1 MLTADPDAMNLR
13 QIETFYWAAKL
24 GSFSA
29 AADRLNATQST
40 VSMRI
45 QDLERDFGLTLFDR
59 GRRGARITATGREMM
74 RYAEEV
80 LRLSA
85 EMRERLAGSGTMPG
99 VLRIGVVEMI
109 SVTWLPRLVKAI
121 HERYP
126 KVALELDEALT
137 QDLVED
143 LNQGN
148 LDLILAAGRIPGY
161 NFSQVSLGTVEFA
174 WMASAS
180 LGLPE
185 RRLAPRDLAHWP
197 VIALSRES
205 YHHRSIEDWFRSGD
219 AHCRRIDTCKSL
231 GVAAALAEAGLGVTL
246 LPPRC
251 YRNEIKAKRL
261 QVIATVPR
269 FRPVEFTATC
279 SIATIQ
285 PIVRRI
291 AALAGEVSDFE
302 RAPAKRK
309 RMQRVTRKNLR
320 AG

>member
-1 MLTADPDAMNLR
+1 MNLR

-45 QDLERDFGLTLFDR
+45 QDLEREFGLTLFER
-59 GRRGARITATGREMM
+59 ARRGARTTSSGRELM
-74 RYAEEV
+74 RYAEEM

-85 EMRERLAGSGTMPG
+85 EARERLAGSETMPG

-121 HERYP
+121 HASYP
-126 KVALELDEALT
+126 KLALELDEALT
-137 QDLVED
+137 QDLIED

-161 NFSQVSLGTVEFA
+161 NLSPVSLGAVAFA
-174 WMASAS
+174 WMASPA
-180 LGLPE
+180 LGLPQG
-185 RRLAPRDLAHWP
+185 RLGPRDLQHWP
-197 VIALSRES
+197 LIALSRES
-205 YHHRSIEDWFRSGD
+205 YHHRSIEEWFHAGGAR
-219 AHCRRIDTCKSL
+219 CRRIDTCKSL
-231 GVAAALAEAGLGVTL
+231 GVAAALASAGLGVTL

-251 YRNEIKAKRL
+251 YANEIKAGHL
-261 QVIATVPR
+261 QVIAAAPR

-279 SIATIQ
+279 AIATMQ
-285 PIVRRI
+285 PVARRV
-291 AALAGEVSDFE
+291 AELAGEVSDFE
-302 RAPAKRK
+302 KAPAR
-309 RMQRVTRKNLR
+309 RRRR
-320 AG
+320 RHA

>member
-1 MLTADPDAMNLR
+1 MNLR
-13 QIETFYWAAKL
+13 QLETFYWVAKL

-45 QDLERDFGLTLFDR
+45 QDLERDFGHTLFDR
-59 GRRGARITATGREMM
+59 GRRGARITAMGRELM

-80 LRLSA
+80 LRLA
-85 EMRERLAGSGTMPG
+85 A
-99 VLRIGVVEMI
+99 EMI

-121 HERYP
+121 HQTYP
-126 KVALELDEALT
+126 KLALELDEALT
-137 QDLVED
+137 QNLVED

-161 NFSQVSLGTVEFA
+161 NFNQVSLGAVEFA
-174 WMASAS
+174 WMASPS

-185 RRLAPRDLAHWP
+185 RRLGPRDLQRWP

-205 YHHRSIEDWFRSGD
+205 YHHRSIEEWFRSGG

-231 GVAAALAEAGLGVTL
+231 GVAAALAGAGLGVTL

-251 YRNEIKAKRL
+251 YRNEIRAGRL
-261 QVIATVPR
+261 QVIAVAPR
-269 FRPVEFTATC
+269 FRPVEFTAT
-279 SIATIQ
+279 
-285 PIVRRI
+285 
-291 AALAGEVSDFE
+291 
-302 RAPAKRK
+302 
-309 RMQRVTRKNLR
+309 
-320 AG
+320 

>member
-1 MLTADPDAMNLR
+1 MNLR

-29 AADRLNATQST
+29 AADRVNATQST

-45 QDLERDFGLTLFDR
+45 QDLERDFWIPLFDR
-59 GRRGARITATGREMM
+59 GRRGARITSMGRELM

-85 EMRERLAGSGTMPG
+85 DIRERLAGSETMPG
-99 VLRIGVVEMI
+99 VVRIGVVEMI
-109 SVTWLPRLVKAI
+109 SVTWLPKLVKAI

-137 QDLVED
+137 QDLIED

-148 LDLILAAGRIPGY
+148 LDLVLAAGRVPGY
-161 NFSQVSLGTVEFA
+161 NFSQVSLGAVEFA
-174 WMASAS
+174 WMASPS

-185 RRLAPRDLAHWP
+185 RRLGPRDLQRWP

-205 YHHRSIEDWFRSGD
+205 YHHRSIEEWFRSGG

-231 GVAAALAEAGLGVTL
+231 GVAAALAGAGLGVTL

-251 YRNEIKAKRL
+251 FRNEIKAGRL
-261 QVIATVPR
+261 RVIAVAPR

-285 PIVRRI
+285 PIARRI
-291 AALAGEVSDFE
+291 AELAGDVSDFE
-302 RAPAKRK
+302 KATAKR
-309 RMQRVTRKNLR
+309 RRE
-320 AG
+320 

>member
-1 MLTADPDAMNLR
+1 MNLR
-13 QIETFYWAAKL
+13 RIETFYWAAKL

-45 QDLERDFGLTLFDR
+45 QDLEREFGFTLFER
-59 GRRGARITATGREMM
+59 GRRGARVTARGRDVM
-74 RYAEEV
+74 RYAEEM

-85 EMRERLAGSGTMPG
+85 EMRERLAGGETTPG

-109 SVTWLPRLVKAI
+109 SVTWLPQLVKAI
-121 HERYP
+121 HESYP
-126 KVALELDEALT
+126 KVALELAEALT
-137 QDLVED
+137 QELIED
-143 LNQGN
+143 LDQGK

-174 WMASAS
+174 WMASPL
-180 LGLPE
+180 LGLPK
-185 RRLAPRDLAHWP
+185 RTFRPRDLQRWP

-205 YHHRSIEDWFRSGD
+205 YHHRSIEEWFRSGD

-231 GVAAALAEAGLGVTL
+231 GVAAALAGAGLGVTL

-251 YRNEIKAKRL
+251 YGNEIKSGRL
-261 QVIATVPR
+261 QVIAVAPR
-269 FRPVEFTATC
+269 FRPVEFTATY

-285 PIVRRI
+285 PIARRI
-291 AALAGEVSDFE
+291 AELAGRVSDFE
-302 RAPAKRK
+302 KAPARHKRI
-309 RMQRVTRKNLR
+309 QR
-320 AG
+320 A

>member
-1 MLTADPDAMNLR
+1 MNLR
-13 QIETFYWAAKL
+13 QLETFYWVAKL

-45 QDLERDFGLTLFDR
+45 QDLERDFGHILFDR
-59 GRRGARITATGREMM
+59 GRRGARITAMGRELM

-85 EMRERLAGSGTMPG
+85 EMRERLAGSETMPG

-121 HERYP
+121 HQTYP
-126 KVALELDEALT
+126 KLALELDEALT
-137 QDLVED
+137 QNLVED

-161 NFSQVSLGTVEFA
+161 NFNQVSLGTVEFA
-174 WMASAS
+174 WMASPS

-185 RRLAPRDLAHWP
+185 RRLGPRDLQHWP

-205 YHHRSIEDWFRSGD
+205 YHHRSIEVAPRDL
-219 AHCRRIDTCKSL
+219 RRAGRLDRPVTGIVSQHSAKSNGPL
-231 GVAAALAEAGLGVTL
+231 IPTAALTRGSYAAARGA
-246 LPPRC
+246 
-251 YRNEIKAKRL
+251 
-261 QVIATVPR
+261 
-269 FRPVEFTATC
+269 
-279 SIATIQ
+279 
-285 PIVRRI
+285 
-291 AALAGEVSDFE
+291 
-302 RAPAKRK
+302 
-309 RMQRVTRKNLR
+309 
-320 AG
+320 

>member
-1 MLTADPDAMNLR
+1 MNLR
-13 QIETFYWAAKL
+13 QLETFYWAAKL

-45 QDLERDFGLTLFDR
+45 QDLERDFGRTLFDR
-59 GRRGARITATGREMM
+59 GRRGARITAMGRELM

-85 EMRERLAGSGTMPG
+85 EVRERLAGSETMPG

-121 HERYP
+121 HETYP
-126 KVALELDEALT
+126 KLALELDEALT
-137 QDLVED
+137 QNLVED

-148 LDLILAAGRIPGY
+148 LDLILAAGRTPGY
-161 NFSQVSLGTVEFA
+161 NFNQVSLGGVEFA
-174 WMASAS
+174 WMASPS
-180 LGLPE
+180 LSLPK
-185 RRLAPRDLAHWP
+185 RRLGPRDLQHWP

-205 YHHRSIEDWFRSGD
+205 YHHRSIEEWFRSGG

-231 GVAAALAEAGLGVTL
+231 GVAAALAGAGLGVTL

-251 YRNEIKAKRL
+251 YRNEIKAGRL
-261 QVIATVPR
+261 QVITVAPR

-279 SIATIQ
+279 SVATIQ
-285 PIVRRI
+285 PLARRI
-291 AALAGEVSDFE
+291 AELASEVSDFDKG
-302 RAPAKRK
+302 RRSANKKRSA
-309 RMQRVTRKNLR
+309 M
-320 AG
+320 

>member
-1 MLTADPDAMNLR
+1 LEWRFIADVDLMKLL

-59 GRRGARITATGREMM
+59 GRRGARITSTGREMM

-85 EMRERLAGSGTMPG
+85 EMRERLAGSETMPG
-99 VLRIGVVEMI
+99 VVRIGVVEMI

-121 HERYP
+121 HESYP

-137 QDLVED
+137 QDLIEE

-161 NFSQVSLGTVEFA
+161 DISPVSLGAVEFA
-174 WMASAS
+174 WMASPS

-185 RRLAPRDLAHWP
+185 RKVGPRDLQHWP

-205 YHHRSIEDWFRSGD
+205 YHHRSIEEWFRSGD

-231 GVAAALAEAGLGVTL
+231 GVAAALAVAGLGVTL

-251 YRNEIKAKRL
+251 YRDEIKAERL

-279 SIATIQ
+279 SMATIQ
-285 PIVRRI
+285 PIARRI
-291 AALAGEVSDFE
+291 AELAGEVSDFE
-302 RAPAKRK
+302 KVSAKRK
-309 RMQRVTRKNLR
+309 RAHQ
-320 AG
+320 A

>member
-148 LDLILAAGRIPGY
+148 LDLILAAGKSRATISARCRSAPSSSPG
-161 NFSQVSLGTVEFA
+161 
-174 WMASAS
+174 W
-180 LGLPE
+180 P
-185 RRLAPRDLAHWP
+185 APRSVCPNAGWRP
-197 VIALSRES
+197 VIWRTG
-205 YHHRSIEDWFRSGD
+205 R
-219 AHCRRIDTCKSL
+219 
-231 GVAAALAEAGLGVTL
+231 
-246 LPPRC
+246 
-251 YRNEIKAKRL
+251 
-261 QVIATVPR
+261 
-269 FRPVEFTATC
+269 
-279 SIATIQ
+279 
-285 PIVRRI
+285 
-291 AALAGEVSDFE
+291 
-302 RAPAKRK
+302 
-309 RMQRVTRKNLR
+309 
-320 AG
+320 

>member
-1 MLTADPDAMNLR
+1 MNLR

-29 AADRLNATQST
+29 AAERLHTTQST

-45 QDLERDFGLTLFDR
+45 QDLERDVGLILLDR
-59 GRRGARITATGREMM
+59 GRKGARMTAKGRELM

-85 EMRERLAGSGTMPG
+85 EMRERLTGSQTVPAF
-99 VLRIGVVEMI
+99 LRMGVVEVI

-121 HERYP
+121 HANYP

-148 LDLILAAGRIPGY
+148 LDLILAAGSPPGY
-161 NFSQVSLGTVEFA
+161 SLSPESLGTVEFA
-174 WMASAS
+174 WMASPS
-180 LGLPE
+180 LGLPQ
-185 RRLAPRDLAHWP
+185 RRLGPRDLQHWP

-205 YHHRSIEDWFRSGD
+205 YHHRSIEEWFSSGG

-231 GVAAALAEAGLGVTL
+231 GVAAALARAGLGVTL

-251 YRNEIKAKRL
+251 YGAEIEAGDL
-261 QVIATVPR
+261 QVIATTPR
-269 FRPVEFTATC
+269 FHPVEFTATWG
-279 SIATIQ
+279 IATIS
-285 PIVRRI
+285 PIARRI
-291 AALAGEVSDFE
+291 AELAAEISDFDKDGAN
-302 RAPAKRK
+302 RR
-309 RMQRVTRKNLR
+309 RR
-320 AG
+320 

>member
-1 MLTADPDAMNLR
+1 MNLR
-13 QIETFYWAAKL
+13 QLETFYWVAKL

-45 QDLERDFGLTLFDR
+45 QDLERDFGRTLFDR
-59 GRRGARITATGREMM
+59 GRRGARITAMGRELM

-80 LRLSA
+80 LRLTA
-85 EMRERLAGSGTMPG
+85 EMRERLAGSETMPG

-121 HERYP
+121 HQTYP
-126 KVALELDEALT
+126 KLALELDEALT
-137 QDLVED
+137 QNLVED

-161 NFSQVSLGTVEFA
+161 NFNQVSLGTVEFA
-174 WMASAS
+174 WMASRS

-185 RRLAPRDLAHWP
+185 RRLGPRDLQRWP

-205 YHHRSIEDWFRSGD
+205 YHHRSIEEWFRSGG

-231 GVAAALAEAGLGVTL
+231 GVAAALAGAGLGVTL

-251 YRNEIKAKRL
+251 YRNEIRAGRL
-261 QVIATVPR
+261 QVIAVAPR
-269 FRPVEFTATC
+269 FRPVEFTATY
-279 SIATIQ
+279 SVATIQ
-285 PIVRRI
+285 PLARRI
-291 AALAGEVSDFE
+291 AELAGEVSDFDKM
-302 RAPAKRK
+302 PAKREQK
-309 RMQRVTRKNLR
+309 
-320 AG
+320 A